1 MTAVQI
7 LKQYGMKANTQR
19 SKVTEPLVASLGQ
32 AVENTVNKS
41 KKQME
46 KDKIVERASEI
57 NKEIRTEK
65 GVSRNDLMLQAKA
78 KGIKNFRILNKEEL
92 ENVLHPDIKPE
103 AVECIVKNAVVR
115 WKSGFGSR
123 AKKTE
128 AVS

>member
-19 SKVTEPLVASLGQ
+19 MKVPDSLVKSLGE
-32 AVENTVNKS
+32 AVQDTVNRS

-57 NKEIRTEK
+57 NKEIKTTK
-65 GVSRNDLMLQAKA
+65 GASRNDLMLQAKA
-78 KGIKNFRILNKEEL
+78 KGIKNFRILNKAEL
-92 ENVLHPDIKPE
+92 TEILGGCDDLRAQAITID
-103 AVECIVKNAVVR
+103 AVNR

-123 AKKTE
+123 AKKDE